1 MYLPSDLPNA
11 RVLITVKAYPKPSG
25 KYEELVCTAGL
36 VDGSKWIR
44 IYPVPY
50 RFLADNEMYPKYSW
64 VRVDLVR
71 NTSDFRPESYRPKR
85 GLDEQFLLEGTL
97 GTKDA
102 WAARKSFVLREVYTS
117 MKELIRLA
125 KSDAKKSLATLKPS
139 EIVGFK
145 VKPSDRDWK
154 EKWENQALQ
163 RSFYELAESA
173 SPEKR
178 QLIRK
183 VPYDYFYE
191 FTTEGDTSPRK
202 LKIEDWE
209 IGALFWN
216 CVSQSRGDEAVANQ
230 LVRQKY
236 FDEFT
241 KNRDIY
247 LFLGTTKRFHSVAPN
262 PFIIVGVFYPPRSL
276 QEPLL

>member
-1 MYLPSDLPNA
+1 VYLPSNLPNA

-36 VDGSKWIR
+36 IDGSKWIR

-71 NTSDFRPESYRPKR
+71 NTKDFRPESYRPKQ
-85 GLDEQFLLEGTL
+85 GLDEQILLESTL

-102 WAARKSFVLREVYTS
+102 WAARKSFVLREVFTS
-117 MKELIRLA
+117 MKELIHLA

-145 VKPSDRDWK
+145 VEASDRDWK

-163 RSFYELAESA
+163 RSFNELAESA
-173 SPEKR
+173 SAERR
-178 QLIRK
+178 QLVRK

-191 FTTEGDTSPRK
+191 FTTEGDTTPRR

-209 IGALFWN
+209 IGALFWH
-216 CVSQSRGDEAVANQ
+216 CVSQSKGDEAAANQ

-241 KNRDIY
+241 KRRDIY
-247 LFLGTTKRFHSVAPN
+247 LFLGTTKRFHNIAPN
-262 PFIIVGVFYPPRSL
+262 PFIIVGVFYPPKSL

>member
-1 MYLPSDLPNA
+1 MYLPSELPNA

-36 VDGSKWIR
+36 ADGAKWIR

-71 NTSDFRPESYRPKR
+71 NTSDFRPESYRPKQ
-85 GLDEQFLLEGTL
+85 GLDEQFIVESTL

-102 WAARKSFVLREVYTS
+102 WAARKSYVLREVFTS
-117 MKELIRLA
+117 MKEIIGLA

-145 VKPSDRDWK
+145 VERSDRDWK

-163 RSFYELAESA
+163 RSFYELAESD

-191 FTTEGDTSPRK
+191 FTSEGDSSPRK

-216 CVSQSRGDEAVANQ
+216 CLSQSNGDEAAANQ
-230 LVRQKY
+230 LVREKY

-241 KNRDIY
+241 EKRDTY
-247 LFLGTTKRFHSVAPN
+247 LFLGTTKQFHNLAPN
-262 PFIIVGVFYPPRSL
+262 PFIIVGVFYPPRSP
-276 QEPLL
+276 QQTLL